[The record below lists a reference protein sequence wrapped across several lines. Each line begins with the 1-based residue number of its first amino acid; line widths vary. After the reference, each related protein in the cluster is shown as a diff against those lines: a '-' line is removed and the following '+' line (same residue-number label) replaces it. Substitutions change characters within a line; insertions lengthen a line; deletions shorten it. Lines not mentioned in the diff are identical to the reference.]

1 MILFAFGLSTTLT
14 TNALELLLPMHI
26 QSETARNIA
35 WDLELHLSLQAK
47 KGGTTSRRVSGR
59 LKKVNQLVGLRSRSC
74 FTYRTKLISRC
85 LMLACP

>member
-47 KGGTTSRRVSGR
+47 KTRLRKAEKSEPTTRAAKQV
-59 LKKVNQLVGLRSRSC
+59 
-74 FTYRTKLISRC
+74 
-85 LMLACP
+85 MLHLQDKAYK